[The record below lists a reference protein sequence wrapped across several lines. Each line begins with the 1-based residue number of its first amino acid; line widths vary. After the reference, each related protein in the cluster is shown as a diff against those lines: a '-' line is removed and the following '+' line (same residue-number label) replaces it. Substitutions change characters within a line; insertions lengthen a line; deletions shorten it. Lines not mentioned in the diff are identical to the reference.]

1 MRILCPISL
10 GLISLAALV
19 GCSAQPQ
26 VAAPAK
32 PVPAVAAAKK
42 AQAKPAAMAAVK
54 DEDEFTPPPG
64 YHQKIDNGRIY
75 YCTKVV
81 VLGSRFAKDDCRT
94 QAQLEEM
101 ESAKGSMRGEITQR
115 QALCTTAAG
124 CVNP

>member
-1 MRILCPISL
+1 MRVLC
-10 GLISLAALV
+10 LISLAAMA
-19 GCSAQPQ
+19 GCASQPQ

-32 PVPAVAAAKK
+32 PVPAVVAANK
-42 AQAKPAAMAAVK
+42 AHAKPVAMAAAK

-64 YHQKIDNGRIY
+64 YQKKIDNGRIY

-101 ESAKGSMRGEITQR
+101 ESAKGAMRGEIAQR
-115 QALCTTAAG
+115 QSMCASAAG
-124 CVNP
+124 CGAP